1 MVVLRRGLLLPVAPS
16 GRSYRQEVMGR
27 RDTTTGAAQVC
38 ARASGE
44 TMKLIVQPSQ
54 LSGTVPIPGSKS
66 HTIRGVMIA
75 SLAEGTSVLR
85 SPLNSADAEAA
96 VRVCRGLGAE
106 IAYPPAPSL
115 NREGENGNDNRD
127 GDGPDPEWR
136 IRGVGGKVRVPD
148 DVLDVGNSGTTL
160 YVAAAAA
167 ALAEG
172 YSVFTG
178 DEQIRR
184 RPVEPLLA
192 ALNDLGAE
200 AFTTRGNGCAP
211 LVIHGPLRGGRAAI
225 KCHSSQYLTA
235 LLLSCPLA
243 QGDTE
248 IEVLELSEHPYVE
261 MTLHWLDRQGIW
273 YEREGLEHFKIPGRQ
288 GYRAFDQTIPAD
300 WSSATFFLC
309 AGAIGTPCSL
319 WEGSPEPESRGLET
333 APTKE
338 IRLTGLDLTDP
349 QGDKAVVDMLRK
361 MGAEIVEEGGAIVV
375 RGGSLRGAELDLNAT
390 PDALPMLAVTA
401 CFAEGETR
409 LVNVA
414 QARLKETDRL
424 AVMAEE
430 LRKMG
435 ADATER
441 EDGLVIQGSRL
452 HGAHVNG
459 HGDHRVVM
467 ALAVAGC
474 FAEGMTEID
483 TAEAMAVT
491 FPDFA
496 ELMCG
501 LGGKVTV
508 EG

>member
-1 MVVLRRGLLLPVAPS
+1 
-16 GRSYRQEVMGR
+16 
-27 RDTTTGAAQVC
+27 
-38 ARASGE
+38 
-44 TMKLIVQPSQ
+44 MKLIVEPSQ

-85 SPLNSADAEAA
+85 SPLDSADAEAA
-96 VRVCRGLGAE
+96 VRVCRGLGAKIE
-106 IAYPPAPSL
+106 LAS
-115 NREGENGNDNRD
+115 D
-127 GDGPDPEWR
+127 EWT
-136 IRGVGGKVRVPD
+136 ITGVGGKVRVPH

-167 ALAEG
+167 ALAGG

-184 RPVEPLLA
+184 RPVEPLLT

-211 LVIHGPLRGGRAAI
+211 FIIHGPLRGGKVAI
-225 KCHSSQYLTA
+225 KCPTSQYLTA
-235 LLLSCPLA
+235 LLLTCPLA

-248 IEVLELSEHPYVE
+248 IEVLQLTEHPYVE

-273 YEREGLEHFKIPGRQ
+273 YEREGFDRFSIPGRQ
-288 GYRAFDQTIPAD
+288 GYRAFDQAIPAD

-309 AGAIGTPCSL
+309 AGAIGVGQVS
-319 WEGSPEPESRGLET
+319 
-333 APTKE
+333 
-338 IRLTGLDLTDP
+338 LTGLDLTDP
-349 QGDKAVVDMLRK
+349 QGDKAVVAMLRQ

-375 RGGSLRGAELDLNAT
+375 RGGRLRGAELDLNAT

-414 QARLKETDRL
+414 QARLKETDRI

-435 ADATER
+435 ADVTER
-441 EDGLVIQGSRL
+441 EDGLVIQGSPLRGASV
-452 HGAHVNG
+452 HGHA
-459 HGDHRVVM
+459 DHRVVM

-474 FAEGMTEID
+474 FAVGMTEID

-491 FPDFA
+491 FPNFA
-496 ELMCG
+496 DLLRG
-501 LGGKVTV
+501 LGGKATV
-508 EG
+508 ET

>member
-1 MVVLRRGLLLPVAPS
+1 MILTV
-16 GRSYRQEVMGR
+16 
-27 RDTTTGAAQVC
+27 
-38 ARASGE
+38 
-44 TMKLIVQPSQ
+44 KPSQ

-66 HTIRGVMIA
+66 HTIRGVVIA

-96 VRVCRGLGAE
+96 VRVCRGLGAKIE
-106 IAYPPAPSL
+106 L
-115 NREGENGNDNRD
+115 GE
-127 GDGPDPEWR
+127 EWR
-136 IRGVGGKVRVPD
+136 ITGVGGKVRVPD

-167 ALAEG
+167 ALADG

-184 RPVEPLLA
+184 RPVEALLA
-192 ALNDLGAE
+192 ALRDLGAE

-211 LVIHGPLRGGRAAI
+211 FVIRGPLRGGKVAI
-225 KCHSSQYLTA
+225 KCPTSQYLTA
-235 LLLSCPLA
+235 LLLSVPLA

-248 IEVLELSEHPYVE
+248 IEVLELTEHPYVE
-261 MTLHWLDRQGIW
+261 MTLHWLDRQGIR
-273 YEREGLEHFKIPGRQ
+273 YERDGFDRFVIPGRQ
-288 GYRAFDQTIPAD
+288 NYTAFDQVIPAD

-309 AGAIGTPCSL
+309 AGAIGQGEL
-319 WEGSPEPESRGLET
+319 
-333 APTKE
+333 
-338 IRLTGLDLTDP
+338 RLTGLDLTDP

-361 MGAEIVEEGGAIVV
+361 MGAEIAEVDGAISI
-375 RGGSLRGAELDLNAT
+375 GNGKLHGAELDLNAT
-390 PDALPMLAVTA
+390 PDALPALAVTA

-414 QARLKETDRL
+414 QARLKETDRI

-435 ADATER
+435 AAVEER
-441 EDGLVIQGSRL
+441 EDGLVIQGSPL
-452 HGAHVNG
+452 HGASVHG

-467 ALAVAGC
+467 SLAIAGT
-474 FAEGMTEID
+474 FAEGTTVVD

-496 ELMCG
+496 DLMKAVG
-501 LGGKVTV
+501 ANLVQT
-508 EG
+508 